1 MQNLVT
7 IQNVRGYIN
16 ETGTAYLNLEDVAR
30 GLGFVTVATSGN
42 EVIRWKR
49 VEGYLND
56 LSYTLVCTE
65 RKEEFIPENI
75 FYKLCMKANNETA
88 RKFQDLV
95 CDEILPEIRKTG
107 GYIVTSEDETD
118 EDIMAKAILVAQK
131 TIERKNE
138 RIKHLETKIE
148 SDAPRVSFA
157 ETIEKASDCILVR
170 EFSKIIANE
179 GIHLGEKSLY
189 KWFREKGFI
198 FKNSTEPMQSA
209 VQRGLFKVSERVIK
223 AVTGDIVRST
233 TKITGKGQ
241 IYFPGLLKKEFL

>member
-1 MQNLVT
+1 LENLIKIEERNGEQLVSGRDLHEFLEIGT
-7 IQNVRGYIN
+7 PYKKWFDRMCEYGFSENVDFITVGQKCPIANGGFQEITEHLMKISMAKELSMLQRNERGKQAREYFIKCEEAWNSEDMVLARALQIQNKKILGYKEHI
-16 ETGTAYLNLEDVAR
+16 EVLE
-30 GLGFVTVATSGN
+30 N
-42 EVIRWKR
+42 KI
-49 VEGYLND
+49 
-56 LSYTLVCTE
+56 
-65 RKEEFIPENI
+65 KE
-75 FYKLCMKANNETA
+75 
-88 RKFQDLV
+88 
-95 CDEILPEIRKTG
+95 
-107 GYIVTSEDETD
+107 
-118 EDIMAKAILVAQK
+118 
-131 TIERKNE
+131 
-138 RIKHLETKIE
+138 
-148 SDAPRVSFA
+148 DAPRVSFA

-241 IYFPGLLKKEFL
+241 IYFLGLLKKEFL

>member
-1 MQNLVT
+1 MESLIKIEERNGEQLVSGRDLHEFLEIGT
-7 IQNVRGYIN
+7 QFSKWFDRMCEYGFSETKDYIAISQKRLTAQGNETTYTDYLMKISMAKELSMLQRNERGKQAREYFIKCEEAWNSEDMVLARAFQIQNKKILGYKEHI
-16 ETGTAYLNLEDVAR
+16 EVLE
-30 GLGFVTVATSGN
+30 N
-42 EVIRWKR
+42 KI
-49 VEGYLND
+49 
-56 LSYTLVCTE
+56 
-65 RKEEFIPENI
+65 KE
-75 FYKLCMKANNETA
+75 
-88 RKFQDLV
+88 
-95 CDEILPEIRKTG
+95 
-107 GYIVTSEDETD
+107 
-118 EDIMAKAILVAQK
+118 
-131 TIERKNE
+131 
-138 RIKHLETKIE
+138 
-148 SDAPRVSFA
+148 DAPRVSFA

-241 IYFPGLLKKEFL
+241 IYFLGLLKKEFLQGGNNETK

>member
-1 MQNLVT
+1 MRTLENLIKIEERNGEQLVSGRNLHEFLEMKT
-7 IQNVRGYIN
+7 KFKDWFPRMCEYGFIENKDYI
-16 ETGTAYLNLEDVAR
+16 A
-30 GLGFVTVATSGN
+30 
-42 EVIRWKR
+42 
-49 VEGYLND
+49 
-56 LSYTLVCTE
+56 
-65 RKEEFIPENI
+65 
-75 FYKLCMKANNETA
+75 
-88 RKFQDLV
+88 
-95 CDEILPEIRKTG
+95 
-107 GYIVTSEDETD
+107 
-118 EDIMAKAILVAQK
+118 VAQK
-131 TIERKNE
+131 RATAQGNETTYTDYLMKISMAKELSMLQRNE
-138 RIKHLETKIE
+138 RGKQAREYFIKCEEAWNSEDMVLARALQIQKKKILGYKEHIEVLENKIKE
-148 SDAPRVSFA
+148 DAPRVSFA

-241 IYFPGLLKKEFL
+241 IYFLGLLKKEFL

>member
-1 MQNLVT
+1 LRTLESLIKIEERNGEQLVSGRDLHEFLEIGT
-7 IQNVRGYIN
+7 PYKKWFDRMCEYGFSENVDFITVGQKCPIANGGFQEITEHLMKISMAKELSMLQRNERGKQAREYFIKCEEAWNSEDMVLARALQIQNKKILGYKEHI
-16 ETGTAYLNLEDVAR
+16 EVLE
-30 GLGFVTVATSGN
+30 N
-42 EVIRWKR
+42 KI
-49 VEGYLND
+49 
-56 LSYTLVCTE
+56 
-65 RKEEFIPENI
+65 KE
-75 FYKLCMKANNETA
+75 
-88 RKFQDLV
+88 
-95 CDEILPEIRKTG
+95 
-107 GYIVTSEDETD
+107 
-118 EDIMAKAILVAQK
+118 
-131 TIERKNE
+131 
-138 RIKHLETKIE
+138 
-148 SDAPRVSFA
+148 DAPRVSFA

-241 IYFPGLLKKEFL
+241 IYFLGLLKKEFL

>member
-1 MQNLVT
+1 MENLIKIEERNGEQLVSGRDLHEFLEIGTPYKKWFDRMCEYGFTENVDFLTVDKNVYGQNGQLMPQKESDHLMKISMAKELSMLQRNERGKQAREYFIKCEEAWNSEDMVLARALQ
-7 IQNVRGYIN
+7 IQNKKILGYKEHI
-16 ETGTAYLNLEDVAR
+16 EVLE
-30 GLGFVTVATSGN
+30 N
-42 EVIRWKR
+42 KI
-49 VEGYLND
+49 
-56 LSYTLVCTE
+56 
-65 RKEEFIPENI
+65 KE
-75 FYKLCMKANNETA
+75 
-88 RKFQDLV
+88 
-95 CDEILPEIRKTG
+95 
-107 GYIVTSEDETD
+107 
-118 EDIMAKAILVAQK
+118 
-131 TIERKNE
+131 
-138 RIKHLETKIE
+138 
-148 SDAPRVSFA
+148 DAPRVSFA

-241 IYFPGLLKKEFL
+241 IYFLGLLKKEFL

>member
-1 MQNLVT
+1 MESLIKIEERNGEQLVSGRDLHEFLEIGTPYKKWFDRMCEYGFSENVDFLTVDKNVYGQNGQLMPQKETEHLMKISMAKELSMLQRNERGKQAREYFIKCEEAWNSEDMVLARALQ
-7 IQNVRGYIN
+7 IQNKKILGYKEHI
-16 ETGTAYLNLEDVAR
+16 EVLE
-30 GLGFVTVATSGN
+30 N
-42 EVIRWKR
+42 KI
-49 VEGYLND
+49 
-56 LSYTLVCTE
+56 
-65 RKEEFIPENI
+65 KE
-75 FYKLCMKANNETA
+75 
-88 RKFQDLV
+88 
-95 CDEILPEIRKTG
+95 
-107 GYIVTSEDETD
+107 
-118 EDIMAKAILVAQK
+118 
-131 TIERKNE
+131 
-138 RIKHLETKIE
+138 
-148 SDAPRVSFA
+148 DAPRVSFA

-241 IYFPGLLKKEFL
+241 IYFLGLLKKEFL

>member
-1 MQNLVT
+1 MCEYGFSETKDYIAISQKRLTAQGNETTYTDYLMKISMAKELSMLQRNERGKQAREYFIKCEEAWNSEDMVLARALQ
-7 IQNVRGYIN
+7 IQNKKILGYKEHI
-16 ETGTAYLNLEDVAR
+16 EVLE
-30 GLGFVTVATSGN
+30 N
-42 EVIRWKR
+42 KI
-49 VEGYLND
+49 
-56 LSYTLVCTE
+56 
-65 RKEEFIPENI
+65 KE
-75 FYKLCMKANNETA
+75 
-88 RKFQDLV
+88 
-95 CDEILPEIRKTG
+95 
-107 GYIVTSEDETD
+107 
-118 EDIMAKAILVAQK
+118 
-131 TIERKNE
+131 
-138 RIKHLETKIE
+138 
-148 SDAPRVSFA
+148 DAPRVSFA

-241 IYFPGLLKKEFL
+241 IYFLGLLKKEFL

>member
-1 MQNLVT
+1 MRTLESLIKIEERNGEQLVSGRDLHEFLEVKT
-7 IQNVRGYIN
+7 KFKDWFPRMCEYGFIENKDYI
-16 ETGTAYLNLEDVAR
+16 A
-30 GLGFVTVATSGN
+30 
-42 EVIRWKR
+42 
-49 VEGYLND
+49 
-56 LSYTLVCTE
+56 
-65 RKEEFIPENI
+65 
-75 FYKLCMKANNETA
+75 
-88 RKFQDLV
+88 
-95 CDEILPEIRKTG
+95 
-107 GYIVTSEDETD
+107 
-118 EDIMAKAILVAQK
+118 VAQK
-131 TIERKNE
+131 RATAQGNETTYTDYLMKISMAKELSMLQRNE
-138 RIKHLETKIE
+138 RGKQAREYFIKCEEAWNSEDMVLARALQIQNKKILGYKEHIEVLENKIKE
-148 SDAPRVSFA
+148 DAPRVSFA

-241 IYFPGLLKKEFL
+241 IYFLGLLKKEFL

>member
-1 MQNLVT
+1 MESLIKIEERNGEQLVSGRDLHEFLEGSERFSKWWERMISYGFEENKDYTPYQKVHPQNKQEYTDYLMKISMAKELSMLQRNERGKQAREYFIKCEEAWNSEDMVLARALQ
-7 IQNVRGYIN
+7 IQNKKILGYKEHI
-16 ETGTAYLNLEDVAR
+16 EVLE
-30 GLGFVTVATSGN
+30 N
-42 EVIRWKR
+42 KI
-49 VEGYLND
+49 
-56 LSYTLVCTE
+56 
-65 RKEEFIPENI
+65 KE
-75 FYKLCMKANNETA
+75 
-88 RKFQDLV
+88 
-95 CDEILPEIRKTG
+95 
-107 GYIVTSEDETD
+107 
-118 EDIMAKAILVAQK
+118 
-131 TIERKNE
+131 
-138 RIKHLETKIE
+138 
-148 SDAPRVSFA
+148 DAPRVSFA

-241 IYFPGLLKKEFL
+241 IYFLGLLKKEFL

>member
-1 MQNLVT
+1 MESLIKIEERNGEQLVSGRDLHEFLEIGTPYKKWFDRMCEYGFTENVDFLTVDKNVYGQNGQLMPQKESDHLMKVSMAKELSMLQRNERGKQAREYFIKCEEAWNSEDMVLARALQ
-7 IQNVRGYIN
+7 IQNKKI
-16 ETGTAYLNLEDVAR
+16 
-30 GLGFVTVATSGN
+30 
-42 EVIRWKR
+42 
-49 VEGYLND
+49 
-56 LSYTLVCTE
+56 LSY
-65 RKEEFIPENI
+65 KEHIEVLEN
-75 FYKLCMKANNETA
+75 K
-88 RKFQDLV
+88 
-95 CDEILPEIRKTG
+95 
-107 GYIVTSEDETD
+107 
-118 EDIMAKAILVAQK
+118 
-131 TIERKNE
+131 
-138 RIKHLETKIE
+138 IKE
-148 SDAPRVSFA
+148 DAPRVSFA

-241 IYFPGLLKKEFL
+241 IYFLGLLKKEFL

>member
-1 MQNLVT
+1 MRTLENLIKIEERNGEQLVSGRDLHEFLEGSERFSKWWERMVSYGFEENKDYTPYQKVHPQNKQEYTDYLMKISMAKELSMLQRNERGKQAREYFIKCEEAWNSEDMVLARALQ
-7 IQNVRGYIN
+7 IQNKKILGYKEHI
-16 ETGTAYLNLEDVAR
+16 EVLE
-30 GLGFVTVATSGN
+30 N
-42 EVIRWKR
+42 KI
-49 VEGYLND
+49 
-56 LSYTLVCTE
+56 
-65 RKEEFIPENI
+65 KE
-75 FYKLCMKANNETA
+75 Y
-88 RKFQDLV
+88 
-95 CDEILPEIRKTG
+95 
-107 GYIVTSEDETD
+107 
-118 EDIMAKAILVAQK
+118 
-131 TIERKNE
+131 
-138 RIKHLETKIE
+138 
-148 SDAPRVSFA
+148 APSVSFA

-241 IYFPGLLKKEFL
+241 IYFLGLLKKEFL

>member
-1 MQNLVT
+1 MENKMVAIQVNEQGEQLVSGRDLHEFLEIGTPYKKWFDRMCEYGFTENMDFLTVDKNVYGQNGQLMPQKETDHLMKISMAKELSMLQRNERGKQAREYFIKCEEAWNSEDMVLARALQ
-7 IQNVRGYIN
+7 IQNKKILGYKEHI
-16 ETGTAYLNLEDVAR
+16 EVLE
-30 GLGFVTVATSGN
+30 N
-42 EVIRWKR
+42 KI
-49 VEGYLND
+49 
-56 LSYTLVCTE
+56 
-65 RKEEFIPENI
+65 KE
-75 FYKLCMKANNETA
+75 
-88 RKFQDLV
+88 
-95 CDEILPEIRKTG
+95 
-107 GYIVTSEDETD
+107 
-118 EDIMAKAILVAQK
+118 
-131 TIERKNE
+131 
-138 RIKHLETKIE
+138 
-148 SDAPRVSFA
+148 DAPRVSFA

-241 IYFPGLLKKEFL
+241 IYFLGLLKKEFL

>member
-1 MQNLVT
+1 LENLIKIEERNGEQLVSGRDLHEFLEIGT
-7 IQNVRGYIN
+7 QFSKWFDRMCEYGFSETKDYIAISQKRLTAQGNETTYTDYLMKISMAKELSMLQRNERGKQAREYFIKCEEAWNSEDMVLARALQIQNKKILGYKEHI
-16 ETGTAYLNLEDVAR
+16 EVLE
-30 GLGFVTVATSGN
+30 N
-42 EVIRWKR
+42 KI
-49 VEGYLND
+49 
-56 LSYTLVCTE
+56 
-65 RKEEFIPENI
+65 KE
-75 FYKLCMKANNETA
+75 
-88 RKFQDLV
+88 
-95 CDEILPEIRKTG
+95 
-107 GYIVTSEDETD
+107 
-118 EDIMAKAILVAQK
+118 
-131 TIERKNE
+131 
-138 RIKHLETKIE
+138 
-148 SDAPRVSFA
+148 DAPRVSFA

-241 IYFPGLLKKEFL
+241 IYFLGLLKKEFL

>member
-1 MQNLVT
+1 MENLIKIEERNGEQLVSGRELHKFLEIKARFNDWFPRMCEYGFIENKDYIAITQKRVT
-7 IQNVRGYIN
+7 AQGNETTYTDYLMKISMAKELSMLQRNERGKQAREYFVKCEEAWNSEDMVLARALQIQNKKILGYKEHI
-16 ETGTAYLNLEDVAR
+16 EVLE
-30 GLGFVTVATSGN
+30 N
-42 EVIRWKR
+42 KI
-49 VEGYLND
+49 
-56 LSYTLVCTE
+56 
-65 RKEEFIPENI
+65 KE
-75 FYKLCMKANNETA
+75 
-88 RKFQDLV
+88 
-95 CDEILPEIRKTG
+95 
-107 GYIVTSEDETD
+107 
-118 EDIMAKAILVAQK
+118 
-131 TIERKNE
+131 
-138 RIKHLETKIE
+138 
-148 SDAPRVSFA
+148 DAPRVSFA

-241 IYFPGLLKKEFL
+241 IYFLGLLKKEFL

>member
-1 MQNLVT
+1 MENLIKIEERNGEQLVSGRDLHEFLEGSERFSKWWERMVSYGFEENKDYTPYQKVHPQNKQEYTDYLMKISMAKELSMLQRNERGKQAREYFIKCEEAWNSEDMVLARALQ
-7 IQNVRGYIN
+7 IQNKKILGYKEHI
-16 ETGTAYLNLEDVAR
+16 EVLE
-30 GLGFVTVATSGN
+30 N
-42 EVIRWKR
+42 KI
-49 VEGYLND
+49 
-56 LSYTLVCTE
+56 
-65 RKEEFIPENI
+65 KE
-75 FYKLCMKANNETA
+75 
-88 RKFQDLV
+88 
-95 CDEILPEIRKTG
+95 
-107 GYIVTSEDETD
+107 
-118 EDIMAKAILVAQK
+118 
-131 TIERKNE
+131 
-138 RIKHLETKIE
+138 
-148 SDAPRVSFA
+148 DAPRVSFA

-241 IYFPGLLKKEFL
+241 IYFLGLLKKEFL

>member
-1 MQNLVT
+1 MESLIKIEERNGEQLVSGRDLHEFLEGSERFSKWWERMVSYGFEENKDYTPYQKVHPQNKQEYTDYLMKISMAKELSMLQRNERGKQAREYFIKCEEAWNSEDMVLARAFQ
-7 IQNVRGYIN
+7 IQNKKILGY
-16 ETGTAYLNLEDVAR
+16 
-30 GLGFVTVATSGN
+30 
-42 EVIRWKR
+42 
-49 VEGYLND
+49 
-56 LSYTLVCTE
+56 
-65 RKEEFIPENI
+65 KEHI
-75 FYKLCMKANNETA
+75 
-88 RKFQDLV
+88 
-95 CDEILPEIRKTG
+95 EILENK
-107 GYIVTSEDETD
+107 
-118 EDIMAKAILVAQK
+118 
-131 TIERKNE
+131 
-138 RIKHLETKIE
+138 IKE
-148 SDAPRVSFA
+148 DAPRVSFA

-241 IYFPGLLKKEFL
+241 IYFLGLLKKEFL

>member
-1 MQNLVT
+1 MESLIKIEERNGEQLVSGRDLHEFLEIGT
-7 IQNVRGYIN
+7 PYKKWFDRMCEYGFSENVDFITVGQKCPIANGGFQEITEHLMKISMAKELSMLQRNERGKQAREYFIKCEEAWNSEDMVLARALQIQNKKILGYKEHI
-16 ETGTAYLNLEDVAR
+16 EVLE
-30 GLGFVTVATSGN
+30 N
-42 EVIRWKR
+42 KI
-49 VEGYLND
+49 
-56 LSYTLVCTE
+56 
-65 RKEEFIPENI
+65 KE
-75 FYKLCMKANNETA
+75 
-88 RKFQDLV
+88 
-95 CDEILPEIRKTG
+95 
-107 GYIVTSEDETD
+107 
-118 EDIMAKAILVAQK
+118 
-131 TIERKNE
+131 
-138 RIKHLETKIE
+138 
-148 SDAPRVSFA
+148 DAPRVSFA

-241 IYFPGLLKKEFL
+241 IYFLGLLKKEFLYRF

>member
-1 MQNLVT
+1 MESLIKIEERNGEQLVSGRDLHEFLEIGTPYKKWFDRMCEYGFTENLDFLTVDKNVYGQNGQLMPQKESDHLMKISMAKELSMLQRNERGKQAREYFIKCEEAWNSEDMVLARALQ
-7 IQNVRGYIN
+7 IQNKKILGYKEHI
-16 ETGTAYLNLEDVAR
+16 EVLE
-30 GLGFVTVATSGN
+30 N
-42 EVIRWKR
+42 KI
-49 VEGYLND
+49 
-56 LSYTLVCTE
+56 
-65 RKEEFIPENI
+65 KE
-75 FYKLCMKANNETA
+75 
-88 RKFQDLV
+88 
-95 CDEILPEIRKTG
+95 
-107 GYIVTSEDETD
+107 
-118 EDIMAKAILVAQK
+118 
-131 TIERKNE
+131 
-138 RIKHLETKIE
+138 
-148 SDAPRVSFA
+148 DAPRVSFA

-241 IYFPGLLKKEFL
+241 IYFLGLLKKEFL

>member
-1 MQNLVT
+1 MENLIKIEERNGEQLVSGRDLHEFLEMKT
-7 IQNVRGYIN
+7 KFKDWFPRMCEYGFIENKDYI
-16 ETGTAYLNLEDVAR
+16 A
-30 GLGFVTVATSGN
+30 
-42 EVIRWKR
+42 
-49 VEGYLND
+49 
-56 LSYTLVCTE
+56 
-65 RKEEFIPENI
+65 
-75 FYKLCMKANNETA
+75 
-88 RKFQDLV
+88 
-95 CDEILPEIRKTG
+95 
-107 GYIVTSEDETD
+107 
-118 EDIMAKAILVAQK
+118 VAQK
-131 TIERKNE
+131 RATAQGNETTYTDYLMKISMAKELSMLQRNE
-138 RIKHLETKIE
+138 RGKQAREYFIKCEEAWNSEDMVLARALQIQNKKILGYKEHIEVLENKIKE
-148 SDAPRVSFA
+148 DAPRVSFA

-241 IYFPGLLKKEFL
+241 IYFLGLLKKEFL